1 MDTGAVMDIAI
12 RALSVALMIS
22 APILG
27 VSIVV
32 GLAISI
38 FQATTHI
45 QEQTLTFVPK
55 IIAILGML
63 ILFGPWIMNLL
74 NNYVTELYLSANN
87 FIL

>member
-1 MDTGAVMDIAI
+1 MDTGAVMDIAV
-12 RALSVALMIS
+12 RALATALMIS

-27 VSIVV
+27 VSIIV

-55 IIAILGML
+55 IIAILGMFSTFSL
-63 ILFGPWIMNLL
+63 I
-74 NNYVTELYLSANN
+74 
-87 FIL
+87 

>member
-1 MDTGAVMDIAI
+1 MDTGAVMDIAV

>member
-1 MDTGAVMDIAI
+1 MDTGVVMDIAVK
-12 RALSVALMIS
+12 ALATALMIS

-27 VSIVV
+27 VSIIV

-74 NNYVTELYLSANN
+74 TNYVTELYLSANN

>member
-1 MDTGAVMDIAI
+1 MDTGAVMDIAV
-12 RALSVALMIS
+12 RALATALMIS

-27 VSIVV
+27 VSIIV

>member
-1 MDTGAVMDIAI
+1 MDTGAVMDIAV
-12 RALSVALMIS
+12 RALATALMIS

-27 VSIVV
+27 VSIIV

-74 NNYVTELYLSANN
+74 NNYVTELYLSENN

>member
-1 MDTGAVMDIAI
+1 MDTGAVMDIAV

-74 NNYVTELYLSANN
+74 NNYVRELYLSANN

>member
-1 MDTGAVMDIAI
+1 
-12 RALSVALMIS
+12 MIS

-55 IIAILGML
+55 IIAIMGML

-74 NNYVTELYLSANN
+74 NNYVRELYLSANN

>member
-1 MDTGAVMDIAI
+1 MDTGAVMDIAV
-12 RALSVALMIS
+12 RALATALMIS

>member
-1 MDTGAVMDIAI
+1 MDTGAVMDIAV

-74 NNYVTELYLSANN
+74 NNYVKELYLSANN

>member
-1 MDTGAVMDIAI
+1 MDTGAVMDIAV
-12 RALSVALMIS
+12 RALATALMIS

-55 IIAILGML
+55 IIAIMGML

-74 NNYVTELYLSANN
+74 NNYVRELYLSANN

>member
-1 MDTGAVMDIAI
+1 MDIAV
-12 RALSVALMIS
+12 RALATALMIS

-55 IIAILGML
+55 IIAIMGML

-74 NNYVTELYLSANN
+74 NNYVRELYLSANN

>member
-1 MDTGAVMDIAI
+1 MDTGAVMDIAV
-12 RALSVALMIS
+12 RALATALMIS

-74 NNYVTELYLSANN
+74 NNYVRELYLSANN

>member
-1 MDTGAVMDIAI
+1 MDT
-12 RALSVALMIS
+12 ALATALMIS

-55 IIAILGML
+55 IIAIMGML